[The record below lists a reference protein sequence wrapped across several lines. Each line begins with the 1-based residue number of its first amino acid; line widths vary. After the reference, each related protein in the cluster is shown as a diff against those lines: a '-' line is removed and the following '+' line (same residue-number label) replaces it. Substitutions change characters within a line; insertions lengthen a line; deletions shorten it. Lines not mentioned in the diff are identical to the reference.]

1 MAGMLPLLCASFV
14 ADWKTMAFPFL
25 QLLLCISAVGLHV
38 TVAIM
43 QVRAFFLLHFCILFC
58 QKRQDARKPQ
68 KMELSHDFAAQA
80 REPWQSHWAEL
91 GAFVCGLLPS
101 ILFTP
106 GPADKR

>member
-43 QVRAFFLLHFCILFC
+43 QVRGFILPALLYTFLPKEARCKKI
-58 QKRQDARKPQ
+58 QKDGI
-68 KMELSHDFAAQA
+68 
-80 REPWQSHWAEL
+80 EP
-91 GAFVCGLLPS
+91 
-101 ILFTP
+101 
-106 GPADKR
+106 

>member
-1 MAGMLPLLCASFV
+1 
-14 ADWKTMAFPFL
+14 MAFPFL

-43 QVRAFFLLHFCILFC
+43 QVRDFFLLQFYMLFC
-58 QKRQDARKPQ
+58 RKRHDAKKAK
-68 KMELSHDFAAQA
+68 KMESSHGFAAQA